1 MNTFDSPG
9 SNAMNQRGRSLSD
22 IATAV
27 RRPGSRS
34 RAAVLPSRPR
44 RIRIGVV
51 DDHEIVRRG
60 LRAALEHEPDLEVV
74 ADVRTGQEAVK
85 LVEQFR
91 PDVML
96 VDMRL
101 EDTDGPSV
109 CERLRAVAPETA
121 VVMLTSYHQDGMVLR
136 ALAAGARGYVIK
148 DVELT
153 ELKRMIRAAHRG
165 ECVLDPAVAPH
176 VIAAATG
183 AGSGSNTASVKKTL
197 ALSDIDLDVVRHLA
211 SGLTNKQIGA
221 LVHRS
226 PHTVKDH
233 LEKICAALE
242 VHTRTEV
249 VAAALRIGLI

>member
-85 LVEQFR
+85 LVEQLR

-136 ALAAGARGYVIK
+136 ALAAGAKGYVMK

-153 ELKRMIRAAHRG
+153 DLKQMIRSVFRG
-165 ECVLDPAVAPH
+165 NSVLDPKIATH
-176 VIAAATG
+176 VISAAVGGRTS
-183 AGSGSNTASVKKTL
+183 AGGPRSTTAS
-197 ALSDIDLDVVRHLA
+197 LSDVDTTIIRYLA
-211 SGLTNKQIGA
+211 RGLTNKEIA
-221 LVHRS
+221 SVIHRS
-226 PHTVKDH
+226 PHTVKDR
-233 LEKICAALE
+233 LEKIGAILD
-242 VHTRTEV
+242 VRSRTEI
-249 VAAALRIGLI
+249 VAAALRAGLI

>member
-1 MNTFDSPG
+1 
-9 SNAMNQRGRSLSD
+9 MNQRGRSLSD

-74 ADVRTGQEAVK
+74 ADVRTGQEAVR
-85 LVEQFR
+85 LVEQLR

-109 CERLRAVAPETA
+109 WLADASAVA
-121 VVMLTSYHQDGMVLR
+121 
-136 ALAAGARGYVIK
+136 
-148 DVELT
+148 
-153 ELKRMIRAAHRG
+153 
-165 ECVLDPAVAPH
+165 
-176 VIAAATG
+176 
-183 AGSGSNTASVKKTL
+183 
-197 ALSDIDLDVVRHLA
+197 ALSSRTMKNCDPWLCGWPVRA
-211 SGLTNKQIGA
+211 MA
-221 LVHRS
+221 
-226 PHTVKDH
+226 TVPR
-233 LEKICAALE
+233 L
-242 VHTRTEV
+242 
-249 VAAALRIGLI
+249 